1 MSGNADTIKD
11 FLVSLGFDID
21 QAGANKFEAVLKGVT
36 ANVLKV
42 GAVVEGAALS
52 IVGFTTQIANGLDKI
67 YWASQ
72 RTGASVQGIK
82 ALGYAASQTGS
93 SAEAAQNSLESLAR
107 FMRSNPGAEGFLN
120 RLGVQTRDASG
131 QMRDMSAI
139 FTGVGQRLSSMPY
152 YRANQYAQ
160 MLGIDEN
167 TLMAM
172 RRGLSGF
179 STEYQSMMQKTG
191 FNADK
196 AAIQS
201 NKFMTSMRSFVS
213 LLGILRDKVGSN
225 LADGLSGTL
234 DNLSKRMLE
243 NWPKIEEV
251 VTKVVKGVLWAA
263 DAIGRVAW
271 RITQAVDSLIVWFR
285 KLSPAVQ
292 ELIGLFAVLIS
303 GWRLLNTEFLK
314 SPIGI
319 VLALFAAIF
328 ALIEDYKTWKEG
340 GKSLIAWDKWEPEI
354 NAAIKSL
361 GELRDSVAAIGTEIA
376 RLLNIDLKN
385 WTLKGDIDNLTKQF
399 GEFGKMIKM
408 IGELLRAIDDGRWS
422 DAVSV
427 GKQLLNQGKEQP
439 TAIPA
444 VVDSA
449 NRTAELLK
457 EKTGFDPRSIGR
469 WFRRLGEPEK
479 PVPNAERRDGSEVSD
494 RPGWLR
500 WLPATGKSG
509 DEPEQHAQSVKR
521 PEALE
526 HAGTIAELVNNYAR
540 KSDQASN
547 QYLISTL
554 SREMGIAVDSKLL
567 PSDMRDLLKVLRGI
581 AQNINQPGSESATE
595 IISSPQVINA
605 EQFMRTQAS
614 AQVPDYVDTIAKLV
628 NNYAKN
634 SGRADNR
641 ALIAELTRIT
651 GKSDDSKLLSSDM
664 QDILKVLRDI
674 AQNINQPGSES
685 AAELLLPRPV
695 IANEQPTQ
703 RPQASAQGKVLLNW
717 MQPMFSKLESLYRLP
732 EGLLKSVAITESGGN
747 QFAMSGAGAKGL
759 FQFMDGTAR
768 DMGLRGN
775 DVFDPEKSA
784 QAAAKYLS
792 QLLRQNG
799 GDLSKALA
807 SYNWGIG
814 NVKRYGMGLMPQETR
829 NYIPKVM
836 SNMPTSAP
844 VIQQETNIN
853 IHGVSDPREAA
864 RLTVDRQ
871 KGVNSQLTQQLPAG
885 PR

>member
-82 ALGYAASQTGS
+82 ALGYAASQTGA
-93 SAEAAQNSLESLAR
+93 SAESAMSSLEGLAG

-131 QMRDMSAI
+131 KMRDTAAI
-139 FTGVGQRLSSMPY
+139 FTGVGQKLNNMPY
-152 YRANQYAQ
+152 YRAKQYAQ

-172 RRGLSGF
+172 RRGMNGF
-179 STEYQSMMQKTG
+179 AADYQSMLQKTG

-196 AAIQS
+196 AAVQS
-201 NKFMTSMRSFVS
+201 NRFMTSMRGLTS
-213 LLGILRDKVGSN
+213 LFGIVRDKIGSN
-225 LADGLSGTL
+225 LAGGLAGSLDSLRRRIL
-234 DNLSKRMLE
+234 DNF
-243 NWPKIEEV
+243 PKIEETL
-251 VTKVVKGVLWAA
+251 TKVIKGVIWLANA
-263 DAIGRVAW
+263 FTRMAW
-271 RITQAVDSLIVWFR
+271 RLIQGAGSVIDWWKRLDDGSKNLLKIFGA
-285 KLSPAVQ
+285 LLVA
-292 ELIGLFAVLIS
+292 
-303 GWRLLNTEFLK
+303 WRLLNSAFLK

-319 VLALFAAIF
+319 ITTLILAIGL
-328 ALIEDYKTWKEG
+328 LYDDYQTWKEG
-340 GKSLIAWDKWEPEI
+340 GKSLIDWSKWQPEI
-354 NAAIKSL
+354 EQAKKVFKWLRDKFLELKDNLGGWKNTLTILFGFLAGAKLFSMLTGIGRLVAGFMGLGKAIGGSIGGLGKLAQGIAQLAIKNPW
-361 GELRDSVAAIGTEIA
+361 
-376 RLLNIDLKN
+376 LLM
-385 WTLKGDIDNLTKQF
+385 F
-399 GEFGKMIKM
+399 
-408 IGELLRAIDDGRWS
+408 
-422 DAVSV
+422 
-427 GKQLLNQGKEQP
+427 
-439 TAIPA
+439 IPA
-444 VVDSA
+444 NNTPTTSEEMA
-449 NRTAELLK
+449 
-457 EKTGFDPRSIGR
+457 SIG
-469 WFRRLGEPEK
+469 GIGSNIVPERQQAYEALRK
-479 PVPNAERRDGSEVSD
+479 EN
-494 RPGWLR
+494 PGKDFFTDEQIQRKIQEMGL
-500 WLPATGKSG
+500 
-509 DEPEQHAQSVKR
+509 EPEQRAQSVKR
-521 PEALE
+521 P
-526 HAGTIAELVNNYAR
+526 
-540 KSDQASN
+540 QA
-547 QYLISTL
+547 T
-554 SREMGIAVDSKLL
+554 
-567 PSDMRDLLKVLRGI
+567 
-581 AQNINQPGSESATE
+581 
-595 IISSPQVINA
+595 
-605 EQFMRTQAS
+605 
-614 AQVPDYVDTIAKLV
+614 
-628 NNYAKN
+628 
-634 SGRADNR
+634 
-641 ALIAELTRIT
+641 
-651 GKSDDSKLLSSDM
+651 
-664 QDILKVLRDI
+664 
-674 AQNINQPGSES
+674 
-685 AAELLLPRPV
+685 
-695 IANEQPTQ
+695 
-703 RPQASAQGKVLLNW
+703 AQGKVLLDW
-717 MQPMFSKLESLYRLP
+717 MGPLFNKLESLYQLP
-732 EGLLKSVAITESGGN
+732 AGLLKSVAITESGGN
-747 QFAMSGAGAKGL
+747 QFAVSGAGAKGL